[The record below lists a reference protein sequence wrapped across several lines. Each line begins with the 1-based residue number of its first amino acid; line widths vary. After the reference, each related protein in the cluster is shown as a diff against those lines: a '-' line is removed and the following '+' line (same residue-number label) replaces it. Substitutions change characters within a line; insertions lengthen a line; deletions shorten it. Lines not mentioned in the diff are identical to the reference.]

1 MFCHKKKQTRE
12 ISEESDGPVDFI
24 WIRYTGMNKLGF
36 SYKQVGHM
44 YFGLW
49 ADLFEIHKKQY
60 NFETK
65 RALYDIREEEAVS
78 SLSVL

>member
-1 MFCHKKKQTRE
+1 MLY
-12 ISEESDGPVDFI
+12 IGI
-24 WIRYTGMNKLGF
+24 NKLGF
-36 SYKQVGHM
+36 TYKETGHM

-49 ADLFEIHKKQY
+49 ADLFEIYKKQY

-65 RALYDIREEEAVS
+65 RALYRIDEEEPVS